1 MANREYVC
9 RKVRLMNMC
18 YKIEVQNK
26 NAEKL
31 DKKLNE
37 LNAPQF
43 LRDYLNELE
52 SKSGALNYLVAI
64 KDFLQWLIENNI
76 INKKSISGIEVSD
89 FSDLRPQNISS
100 YLRYKETNGMSP
112 TTTETRKNIIKSF
125 IQDIY
130 SYRECLLREVYS
142 KIEDFYKMI
151 KYKGIPSGNN
161 LIKKLPTE
169 KQLNDMEEKIM
180 WKKDIP
186 VRNRNIA
193 IFRVLRGTGIRES
206 ELAGLDLS
214 DLHLK
219 EEMPY
224 ITILGKGVYREIQNR
239 TVYLSGSAL
248 KALRE
253 WLEYR
258 LTLDNIIDTEAV
270 FINKNGTR
278 TTEKNIK
285 QIFENYGNGITPH
298 MMRHY
303 YATIMNQSGNLAFVQ
318 QQLGHSSVKTTVKNY
333 ANGAVGM
340 KNVLSKM

>member
-1 MANREYVC
+1 
-9 RKVRLMNMC
+9 MC
-18 YKIEVQNK
+18 YKIEVQNR

-31 DKKLNE
+31 NRKLDE

-130 SYRECLLREVYS
+130 SYRECLLREVYNN
-142 KIEDFYKMI
+142 IEDFYKMI

-161 LIKKLPTE
+161 LTKKLPTE

-206 ELAGLDLS
+206 ELAGLDLT
-214 DLHLK
+214 DLHLD

-224 ITILGKGVYREIQNR
+224 ITILGKGVYREMQNR

-248 KALRE
+248 KALSE

-258 LTLDNIIDTEAV
+258 NTLDNIVDTEAV

-278 TTEKNIK
+278 TTERNIK

-303 YATIMNQSGNLAFVQ
+303 YASVMNQNGNLAFVQ
-318 QQLGHSSVKTTVKNY
+318 QQLGHSSVNTTVNNY

-340 KNVLSKM
+340 REKLMEM

>member
-1 MANREYVC
+1 
-9 RKVRLMNMC
+9 MNMC

-31 DKKLNE
+31 NRKLDE

-130 SYRECLLREVYS
+130 SYRECLLREVYNN
-142 KIEDFYKMI
+142 IEDFYKMI
-151 KYKGIPSGNN
+151 KYKGIPSGNI
-161 LIKKLPTE
+161 LTKKLPTE

-206 ELAGLDLS
+206 ELAGLDLT
-214 DLHLK
+214 DLHLD

-224 ITILGKGVYREIQNR
+224 ITILGKGVYREMQNR

-248 KALRE
+248 KAIRE

-258 LTLDNIIDTEAV
+258 NTLDNIVDTEAV

-278 TTEKNIK
+278 TTERNIK

-303 YATIMNQSGNLAFVQ
+303 YASVMNQNGNLAFVQ
-318 QQLGHSSVKTTVKNY
+318 QQLGHSSVNTTVNNY

-340 KNVLSKM
+340 REKLMEM

>member
-1 MANREYVC
+1 
-9 RKVRLMNMC
+9 MC

-31 DKKLNE
+31 NRKLDE

-130 SYRECLLREVYS
+130 SYRECLLREVYNN
-142 KIEDFYKMI
+142 IEDFYKMI

-161 LIKKLPTE
+161 LTKKLPTE

-206 ELAGLDLS
+206 ELAGLDLT
-214 DLHLK
+214 DLHLD

-224 ITILGKGVYREIQNR
+224 ITILGKGVYREMQNR

-248 KALRE
+248 KAIRE

-258 LTLDNIIDTEAV
+258 STLDNIIDTEAV

-278 TTEKNIK
+278 TTERNIK

-303 YATIMNQSGNLAFVQ
+303 YASVMNQNGNLAFVQ
-318 QQLGHSSVKTTVKNY
+318 QQLGHSSVNTTVNNY

-340 KNVLSKM
+340 KEKLMEM

>member
-1 MANREYVC
+1 
-9 RKVRLMNMC
+9 MC

-31 DKKLNE
+31 NRKLDE
-37 LNAPQF
+37 LNLPIYMRKYF
-43 LRDYLNELE
+43 TVKIE
-52 SKSGALNYLVAI
+52 SKAGALNYLGVIVDLLNWFI
-64 KDFLQWLIENNI
+64 KEKIIDKTNISDIEP
-76 INKKSISGIEVSD
+76 SD
-89 FSDLRPQNISS
+89 FTDIMAEDITL
-100 YLRYKETNGMSP
+100 YLKTKEQNGMSP
-112 TTTETRKNIIKSF
+112 TTLETRKHIISSF
-125 IQDIY
+125 WDY
-130 SYRECLLREVYS
+130 MSRVKGTE
-142 KIEDFYKMI
+142 I
-151 KYKGIPSGNN
+151 KDGFFKDVTYKGIPSGNN
-161 LIKKLPTE
+161 LTKKLPTE

-206 ELAGLDLS
+206 ELAGLDLT
-214 DLHLK
+214 DLHLD

-224 ITILGKGVYREIQNR
+224 ITILGKGVYREMQNR

-248 KALRE
+248 KALSE

-258 LTLDNIIDTEAV
+258 NTLDNIVDTEAV

-278 TTEKNIK
+278 TTERNIK

-303 YATIMNQSGNLAFVQ
+303 YASIMNRNGNLAFVQ
-318 QQLGHSSVKTTVKNY
+318 QQLGHSSVNTTVNNY

-340 KNVLSKM
+340 KEKLMEM

>member
-1 MANREYVC
+1 
-9 RKVRLMNMC
+9 MC

-31 DKKLNE
+31 NRKLDD

-130 SYRECLLREVYS
+130 SYRECLLREVYNN
-142 KIEDFYKMI
+142 IEDFYKMI

-161 LIKKLPTE
+161 LTKKLPTE

-206 ELAGLDLS
+206 ELAGLDLT
-214 DLHLK
+214 DLHLD

-224 ITILGKGVYREIQNR
+224 ITILGKGVYREMQNR

-248 KALRE
+248 KALSE

-258 LTLDNIIDTEAV
+258 NTLDNIVDTEAV

-278 TTEKNIK
+278 TTERNIK

-303 YATIMNQSGNLAFVQ
+303 YASVMNQNGNLAFVQ
-318 QQLGHSSVKTTVKNY
+318 QQLGHSSVNTTVNNY

-340 KNVLSKM
+340 KEKLMEM

>member
-1 MANREYVC
+1 
-9 RKVRLMNMC
+9 MC

-31 DKKLNE
+31 NRKLDE
-37 LNAPQF
+37 LNLPIYMRKYF
-43 LRDYLNELE
+43 TVKIE
-52 SKSGALNYLVAI
+52 SKAGALNYLGVI
-64 KDFLQWLIENNI
+64 VDLLNWFIEEKLIDKTNI
-76 INKKSISGIEVSD
+76 SDIEPSD
-89 FSDLRPQNISS
+89 FTDIMAEDITL
-100 YLRYKETNGMSP
+100 YLKTKEQNGMSP
-112 TTTETRKNIIKSF
+112 TTLKTRKHIISSF
-125 IQDIY
+125 WDY
-130 SYRECLLREVYS
+130 MSRVKGTE
-142 KIEDFYKMI
+142 I
-151 KYKGIPSGNN
+151 KDGFFKDVTYKGIPSGNN
-161 LIKKLPTE
+161 LTKKLPTE

-214 DLHLK
+214 DLHLE

-224 ITILGKGVYREIQNR
+224 ITILGKGVYREMQNR

-248 KALRE
+248 KAIKE

-258 LTLDNIIDTEAV
+258 NTLNNIVDKEAV
-270 FINKNGTR
+270 FVNKNGTR
-278 TTEKNIK
+278 TTERNIK

-303 YATIMNQSGNLAFVQ
+303 YASVMNQNGNLAFVQ
-318 QQLGHSSVKTTVKNY
+318 QQLGHSSVNTTVNNY

-340 KNVLSKM
+340 KEKLMEM

>member
-1 MANREYVC
+1 
-9 RKVRLMNMC
+9 MC

-31 DKKLNE
+31 NKKLEE
-37 LNAPQF
+37 LNAPLF

-52 SKSGALNYLVAI
+52 SKNGALNYLVAI

-76 INKKSISGIEVSD
+76 INKKLISEIEVSD
-89 FSDLRPQNISS
+89 FNDLRPQNISS

-142 KIEDFYKMI
+142 NIEDFYKMV

-224 ITILGKGVYREIQNR
+224 ITILGKGVYRELQNR

-258 LTLDNIIDTEAV
+258 STLNNVVDKEAV

-278 TTEKNIK
+278 TTERNIK

-303 YATIMNQSGNLAFVQ
+303 YASIMNRNGNLAFVQ
-318 QQLGHSSVKTTVKNY
+318 QQLGHSSVNTTVNNY

-340 KNVLSKM
+340 KDILDNM

>member
-1 MANREYVC
+1 
-9 RKVRLMNMC
+9 MC

-31 DKKLNE
+31 NRKLDE

-130 SYRECLLREVYS
+130 SYRECLLREVYNN
-142 KIEDFYKMI
+142 IEDFYKMI

-161 LIKKLPTE
+161 LTKKLPTE

-206 ELAGLDLS
+206 ELAGLDLT
-214 DLHLK
+214 DLHLD

-224 ITILGKGVYREIQNR
+224 ITILGKGVYREMQNR

-248 KALRE
+248 KALSE

-258 LTLDNIIDTEAV
+258 NTLDNIVDTEAV

-278 TTEKNIK
+278 TTERNIK

-303 YATIMNQSGNLAFVQ
+303 YASVMNQNGNLAFVQ
-318 QQLGHSSVKTTVKNY
+318 QQLGHSSVNTTVNNY

-340 KNVLSKM
+340 REKLMEM

>member
-1 MANREYVC
+1 
-9 RKVRLMNMC
+9 MC

-31 DKKLNE
+31 NRKLDE
-37 LNAPQF
+37 LNLPIYMRKYF
-43 LRDYLNELE
+43 TVKIE
-52 SKSGALNYLVAI
+52 SKAGALNYLGVI
-64 KDFLQWLIENNI
+64 VDLLNWFIEEKM
-76 INKKSISGIEVSD
+76 INKKRISDIKPLD
-89 FSDLRPQNISS
+89 FTDIMAEDITL
-100 YLRYKETNGMSP
+100 YLKTKEQNGMSP
-112 TTTETRKNIIKSF
+112 TTLETRKHIISSF
-125 IQDIY
+125 WDY
-130 SYRECLLREVYS
+130 MSRVKGTE
-142 KIEDFYKMI
+142 I
-151 KYKGIPSGNN
+151 KDGFFKDVTYKGIPSGNN
-161 LIKKLPTE
+161 LTKKLPTE
-169 KQLNDMEEKIM
+169 KQLNEMEEKIM

-214 DLHLK
+214 DLHLD

-224 ITILGKGVYREIQNR
+224 ITILGKGVYREMQNR
-239 TVYLSGSAL
+239 MVYLSGSAL

-258 LTLDNIIDTEAV
+258 STLDNIVDKEAV
-270 FINKNGTR
+270 FVNKNGTR
-278 TTEKNIK
+278 TTERNIK

-303 YATIMNQSGNLAFVQ
+303 YASVMNQNGNLAFVQ
-318 QQLGHSSVKTTVKNY
+318 QQLGHSSVNTTVNNY

-340 KNVLSKM
+340 KEVLSNM

>member
-1 MANREYVC
+1 
-9 RKVRLMNMC
+9 MC

-31 DKKLNE
+31 NRKLDE

-52 SKSGALNYLVAI
+52 SKNGALNYLVAI
-64 KDFLQWLIENNI
+64 KDFLQWLNESNI
-76 INKKSISGIEVSD
+76 INKKSISEIEVSD

-130 SYRECLLREVYS
+130 SYRECLLREIYS
-142 KIEDFYKMI
+142 NIEDFYKMI

-161 LIKKLPTE
+161 LTKKLPTE

-180 WKKDIP
+180 WKKDEC

-214 DLHLK
+214 DLHLD

-224 ITILGKGVYREIQNR
+224 ITILGKGVYREMQNR

-258 LTLDNIIDTEAV
+258 STLDNIVDTEAV
-270 FINKNGTR
+270 FVNKNGTR
-278 TTEKNIK
+278 TTERNIK

-303 YATIMNQSGNLAFVQ
+303 YASVMNQNGNLAFVQ
-318 QQLGHSSVKTTVKNY
+318 QQLGHSSVNTTVNNY

-340 KNVLSKM
+340 KEKLMEM

>member
-1 MANREYVC
+1 
-9 RKVRLMNMC
+9 MC

-31 DKKLNE
+31 NMKLDE

-43 LRDYLNELE
+43 LRGYLNELE

-64 KDFLQWLIENNI
+64 KDFLQWLIESNI
-76 INKKSISGIEVSD
+76 IKKKSISEIEVSD

-100 YLRYKETNGMSP
+100 YLRFKEMNGMSP

-130 SYRECLLREVYS
+130 SYRECLLREVYIDI
-142 KIEDFYKMI
+142 KDFFKMI

-161 LIKKLPTE
+161 LTKKLPTE

-214 DLHLK
+214 DLHLN

-224 ITILGKGVYREIQNR
+224 ITILGKGVYREMQNR
-239 TVYLSGSAL
+239 VVYLSGSAL

-258 LTLDNIIDTEAV
+258 NTLDNIVDTEAV

-278 TTEKNIK
+278 TTERNIK
-285 QIFENYGNGITPH
+285 QIFENYGNGVTPH

-303 YATIMNQSGNLAFVQ
+303 YASVMNQNGNLAFVQ
-318 QQLGHSSVKTTVKNY
+318 QQLGHSSVNTTVNNY

-340 KNVLSKM
+340 KDVLSNM

>member
-1 MANREYVC
+1 
-9 RKVRLMNMC
+9 MC

-31 DKKLNE
+31 NRKLDE
-37 LNAPQF
+37 LNLPIYMRKYF
-43 LRDYLNELE
+43 TVKIE
-52 SKSGALNYLVAI
+52 SKAGALNYLGVIMDLLNWFI
-64 KDFLQWLIENNI
+64 KEKM
-76 INKKSISGIEVSD
+76 INKESISDIEPSD
-89 FSDLRPQNISS
+89 FTDIMAEDITL
-100 YLRYKETNGMSP
+100 YLKTKEQNGMSP
-112 TTTETRKNIIKSF
+112 TTLETRKHIISSF
-125 IQDIY
+125 WDY
-130 SYRECLLREVYS
+130 MSRVKGTE
-142 KIEDFYKMI
+142 I
-151 KYKGIPSGNN
+151 KDKFFKDVTYKGIPSGNN
-161 LIKKLPTE
+161 LTKKLPTE

-214 DLHLK
+214 DLHLD

-224 ITILGKGVYREIQNR
+224 ITILGKGVYREMQNR

-248 KALRE
+248 KALSE

-258 LTLDNIIDTEAV
+258 NTLDNIVDTEAV
-270 FINKNGTR
+270 FVNKNGTR
-278 TTEKNIK
+278 TTERNIK

-303 YATIMNQSGNLAFVQ
+303 YASVMNQNGNLAFVQ
-318 QQLGHSSVKTTVKNY
+318 QQLGHSSVNTTVNNY

-340 KNVLSKM
+340 REKLMEM

>member
-1 MANREYVC
+1 
-9 RKVRLMNMC
+9 MC

-31 DKKLNE
+31 NKKLDE
-37 LNAPQF
+37 LNAPLF
-43 LRDYLNELE
+43 LRGYLNELE
-52 SKSGALNYLVAI
+52 SKNGALNYLVAI

-76 INKKSISGIEVSD
+76 INKKSISEIEVSD

-100 YLRYKETNGMSP
+100 YLRFKEANGMSP

-130 SYRECLLREVYS
+130 SYRDCLLREVYS

-161 LIKKLPTE
+161 LTKKLPTE

-186 VRNRNIA
+186 VRNRNIT

-214 DLHLK
+214 DLHLD
-219 EEMPY
+219 EQMPY
-224 ITILGKGVYREIQNR
+224 ITILGKGVYREMQNR

-248 KALRE
+248 KALNE

-258 LTLDNIIDTEAV
+258 NTLDNIVDTEAV

-303 YATIMNQSGNLAFVQ
+303 YATVMNQNGNLAFVQ
-318 QQLGHSSVKTTVKNY
+318 QQLGHSSVNTTVKNY

-340 KNVLSKM
+340 KDVLNNM

>member
-1 MANREYVC
+1 
-9 RKVRLMNMC
+9 MC

-31 DKKLNE
+31 NKKLDE
-37 LNAPQF
+37 LNAPLF

-52 SKSGALNYLVAI
+52 SKNGALNYLVAI

-76 INKKSISGIEVSD
+76 INKKLISEIEVSD
-89 FSDLRPQNISS
+89 FNDLRPQNISS

-169 KQLNDMEEKIM
+169 RQLNDMEEKIM

-248 KALRE
+248 KALKE

-285 QIFENYGNGITPH
+285 QIFENYGNGITAH

-303 YATIMNQSGNLAFVQ
+303 YATVMNQNGNLAFVQ

-340 KNVLSKM
+340 KDVLNNM

>member
-1 MANREYVC
+1 
-9 RKVRLMNMC
+9 MC

-31 DKKLNE
+31 NRKLDE

-76 INKKSISGIEVSD
+76 INKKSISEIEVSD

-130 SYRECLLREVYS
+130 SYRECLLREVYNNI
-142 KIEDFYKMI
+142 KDFYKMI

-161 LIKKLPTE
+161 LTKKLPTE

-214 DLHLK
+214 DLHLD

-224 ITILGKGVYREIQNR
+224 ITILGKGVYREMQNR

-248 KALRE
+248 KALNE

-258 LTLDNIIDTEAV
+258 RTLDNIVDAEAV
-270 FINKNGTR
+270 FVNKNGTR
-278 TTEKNIK
+278 TTERNIK

-303 YATIMNQSGNLAFVQ
+303 YASVMNQNGNLAFVQ
-318 QQLGHSSVKTTVKNY
+318 QQLGHSSVNTTVNNY

-340 KNVLSKM
+340 KTVLENM

>member
-1 MANREYVC
+1 
-9 RKVRLMNMC
+9 MC

-31 DKKLNE
+31 NRKLDE
-37 LNAPQF
+37 LNLPIYMRKYF
-43 LRDYLNELE
+43 TVKIE
-52 SKSGALNYLVAI
+52 SKAGALNYLGVI
-64 KDFLQWLIENNI
+64 VDLLNWFIEEKI
-76 INKKSISGIEVSD
+76 INKERISDIEPSD
-89 FSDLRPQNISS
+89 FTDIMAEDITL
-100 YLRYKETNGMSP
+100 YLKTKEQNGMSP
-112 TTTETRKNIIKSF
+112 TTLETRKHIISSF
-125 IQDIY
+125 WDY
-130 SYRECLLREVYS
+130 MSRVKGTE
-142 KIEDFYKMI
+142 I
-151 KYKGIPSGNN
+151 KDGFFKDVTYKGIPSGNN
-161 LIKKLPTE
+161 LTKKLPTE

-180 WKKDIP
+180 WKKDVP

-214 DLHLK
+214 DLHLD

-224 ITILGKGVYREIQNR
+224 ITILGKGVYREMQNR

-248 KALRE
+248 KAIRE

-258 LTLDNIIDTEAV
+258 NTLDNIVDTEAV

-278 TTEKNIK
+278 TTERNIK

-303 YATIMNQSGNLAFVQ
+303 YASVMNQNGNLAFVQ
-318 QQLGHSSVKTTVKNY
+318 QQLGHSSVNTTVNNY

-340 KNVLSKM
+340 KEKLMEM

>member
-1 MANREYVC
+1 
-9 RKVRLMNMC
+9 MC

-31 DKKLNE
+31 NRKLDE

-64 KDFLQWLIENNI
+64 KDFLQWLIESNI

-130 SYRECLLREVYS
+130 SYRECLLREVYNN
-142 KIEDFYKMI
+142 IEDFYKMI

-161 LIKKLPTE
+161 LTKKLPTE

-214 DLHLK
+214 DLHLD

-224 ITILGKGVYREIQNR
+224 ITILGKGVYREMQNR

-248 KALRE
+248 KALSE

-258 LTLDNIIDTEAV
+258 STLDNIVDTEAV

-278 TTEKNIK
+278 TTERNIK

-303 YATIMNQSGNLAFVQ
+303 YASVMNQNGNLAFVQ
-318 QQLGHSSVKTTVKNY
+318 QQLGHSSVNTTVNNY

-340 KNVLSKM
+340 KEKLMEM

>member
-1 MANREYVC
+1 
-9 RKVRLMNMC
+9 MC

-31 DKKLNE
+31 NRKLDE

-52 SKSGALNYLVAI
+52 SKNGALNYLVAI
-64 KDFLQWLIENNI
+64 KDFLQWLIERNI
-76 INKKSISGIEVSD
+76 IKKKSISEIEVSD
-89 FSDLRPQNISS
+89 FSDLRPQNVSS

-130 SYRECLLREVYS
+130 SYRECLLREIYS
-142 KIEDFYKMI
+142 NIKDFYKMI

-161 LIKKLPTE
+161 LTKKLPTE

-180 WKKDIP
+180 WKKDEC

-214 DLHLK
+214 DLHLD

-224 ITILGKGVYREIQNR
+224 ITILGKGVYREMQNR

-258 LTLDNIIDTEAV
+258 STLDNIVDTKAV
-270 FINKNGTR
+270 FVNKNGTR
-278 TTEKNIK
+278 TTERNIK

-303 YATIMNQSGNLAFVQ
+303 YASVMNQNGNLAFVQ
-318 QQLGHSSVKTTVKNY
+318 QQLGHSSVNTTVNNY

-340 KNVLSKM
+340 REKLMEM

>member
-1 MANREYVC
+1 
-9 RKVRLMNMC
+9 MC

-31 DKKLNE
+31 NRKLDE

-52 SKSGALNYLVAI
+52 SKNGALNYLVAI
-64 KDFLQWLIENNI
+64 KDFLQWLIESNV
-76 INKKSISGIEVSD
+76 INKKSISEIEVSD

-112 TTTETRKNIIKSF
+112 TTTETRKNFIKSF

-130 SYRECLLREVYS
+130 SYRECLLREVYNN
-142 KIEDFYKMI
+142 IEDFYKMI

-161 LIKKLPTE
+161 LTKKLPTE

-180 WKKDIP
+180 WKKDVP

-214 DLHLK
+214 DLHLD

-224 ITILGKGVYREIQNR
+224 ITILGKGVYREMQNR

-258 LTLDNIIDTEAV
+258 NALDNIVDTEAV

-278 TTEKNIK
+278 TTERNIK

-303 YATIMNQSGNLAFVQ
+303 YASVMNQNGNLAFVQ
-318 QQLGHSSVKTTVKNY
+318 QQLGHSSVNTTVNNY

-340 KNVLSKM
+340 KDVLSNM

>member
-1 MANREYVC
+1 
-9 RKVRLMNMC
+9 MC

-31 DKKLNE
+31 NRKLDE
-37 LNAPQF
+37 LNLPIYMRKYF
-43 LRDYLNELE
+43 TVKIE
-52 SKSGALNYLVAI
+52 SKAGALNYLGVIVDLLNWFI
-64 KDFLQWLIENNI
+64 KEKM
-76 INKKSISGIEVSD
+76 INKESISDIEPSD
-89 FSDLRPQNISS
+89 FTDIMAEDITL
-100 YLRYKETNGMSP
+100 YLKTKEQNGMSP
-112 TTTETRKNIIKSF
+112 TTLETRKHIISSF
-125 IQDIY
+125 WDY
-130 SYRECLLREVYS
+130 MSRVKGAE
-142 KIEDFYKMI
+142 I
-151 KYKGIPSGNN
+151 KDKFFKDVTYKGIPSGNN
-161 LIKKLPTE
+161 LTKKLPTE

-214 DLHLK
+214 DLHLD

-224 ITILGKGVYREIQNR
+224 ITILGKGVYREMQNR

-248 KALRE
+248 KALSK

-258 LTLDNIIDTEAV
+258 NTLDNIVDTEAV

-278 TTEKNIK
+278 TTERNIK
-285 QIFENYGNGITPH
+285 QVFENYGNGITPH

-303 YATIMNQSGNLAFVQ
+303 YASIMNRNGNLAFVQ
-318 QQLGHSSVKTTVKNY
+318 QQLGHSSVNTTVNNY

-340 KNVLSKM
+340 KEKLMEM

>member
-1 MANREYVC
+1 
-9 RKVRLMNMC
+9 MC
-18 YKIEVQNK
+18 YKIEVQSK

-31 DKKLNE
+31 NRKLDE
-37 LNAPQF
+37 LNLPIYMRKYF
-43 LRDYLNELE
+43 TVKIE
-52 SKSGALNYLVAI
+52 SKAGALNYLGVI
-64 KDFLQWLIENNI
+64 VDLLNWFIEDKM
-76 INKKSISGIEVSD
+76 INKESISDIEPSD
-89 FSDLRPQNISS
+89 FTDIMAEDITL
-100 YLRYKETNGMSP
+100 YLKTKEQNGMSP
-112 TTTETRKNIIKSF
+112 TTLETRKHIISSF
-125 IQDIY
+125 WDY
-130 SYRECLLREVYS
+130 MSRVKGTE
-142 KIEDFYKMI
+142 I
-151 KYKGIPSGNN
+151 KDGFFKDVTYKGIPSGNN
-161 LIKKLPTE
+161 LTKKLPTE

-214 DLHLK
+214 DLHLD

-224 ITILGKGVYREIQNR
+224 ITILGKGVYREMQNR

-248 KALRE
+248 KAIKE

-258 LTLDNIIDTEAV
+258 STLDNIVDTEAV

-278 TTEKNIK
+278 TTERNIK

-303 YATIMNQSGNLAFVQ
+303 YASVMNQNGNLAFVQ
-318 QQLGHSSVKTTVKNY
+318 QQLGHSSVNTTVNNY

-340 KNVLSKM
+340 KEKLMEM

>member
-1 MANREYVC
+1 
-9 RKVRLMNMC
+9 MC

-31 DKKLNE
+31 NRKLDE
-37 LNAPQF
+37 LNLPIYMRKYF
-43 LRDYLNELE
+43 TVRIE
-52 SKSGALNYLVAI
+52 SKAGALNYLGVI
-64 KDFLQWLIENNI
+64 VDLLNWFIEEKLID
-76 INKKSISGIEVSD
+76 KT
-89 FSDLRPQNISS
+89 NISDIEPTDFTDIMAEDITL
-100 YLRYKETNGMSP
+100 YLKTKEQNGMSP
-112 TTTETRKNIIKSF
+112 TTLKTRKYMISSFWDYMSRVRGAEIKDKF
-125 IQDIY
+125 FKD
-130 SYRECLLREVYS
+130 VT
-142 KIEDFYKMI
+142 
-151 KYKGIPSGNN
+151 YKGIPSGNN
-161 LIKKLPTE
+161 LTKKLPTE

-186 VRNRNIA
+186 VKNRNIA

-214 DLHLK
+214 DLHLD

-224 ITILGKGVYREIQNR
+224 ITILGKGVYREMQNR
-239 TVYLSGSAL
+239 MVYLSGSAL
-248 KALRE
+248 KALSE

-258 LTLDNIIDTEAV
+258 NTLDNIVDTEAV

-278 TTEKNIK
+278 TTERNIK

-303 YATIMNQSGNLAFVQ
+303 YASIMNQNGNLAFVQ
-318 QQLGHSSVKTTVKNY
+318 QQLGHSSVNTTVNNY

-340 KNVLSKM
+340 KEKLMEM

>member
-1 MANREYVC
+1 
-9 RKVRLMNMC
+9 MC
-18 YKIEVQNK
+18 YKIEVQNR

-31 DKKLNE
+31 NRKLDE

-130 SYRECLLREVYS
+130 SYRECLLREIYS
-142 KIEDFYKMI
+142 NIEDFYKMI

-161 LIKKLPTE
+161 LTKKLPTE

-180 WKKDIP
+180 WKKDEC

-214 DLHLK
+214 DLHLD

-224 ITILGKGVYREIQNR
+224 ITILGKGVYREMQNR

-258 LTLDNIIDTEAV
+258 STLDNIVDTEAV
-270 FINKNGTR
+270 FVNKNGTR
-278 TTEKNIK
+278 TTERNIK

-303 YATIMNQSGNLAFVQ
+303 YASVMNQNGNLAFVQ
-318 QQLGHSSVKTTVKNY
+318 QQLGHSSVNTTVNNY

-340 KNVLSKM
+340 KEKLMEM

>member
-1 MANREYVC
+1 
-9 RKVRLMNMC
+9 MC
-18 YKIEVQNK
+18 YKIEVQNR
-26 NAEKL
+26 NSEKL
-31 DKKLNE
+31 NRKLDE

-64 KDFLQWLIENNI
+64 KDFLQWLIESNI
-76 INKKSISGIEVSD
+76 INKKSISRIEVSD

-130 SYRECLLREVYS
+130 SYRECLLREVYNN
-142 KIEDFYKMI
+142 IEDFYKMI

-161 LIKKLPTE
+161 LTKKLPTE

-214 DLHLK
+214 DLHLD

-224 ITILGKGVYREIQNR
+224 ITILGKGVYREMQNR

-248 KALRE
+248 KAIRE

-258 LTLDNIIDTEAV
+258 STLDNIVDTEAV
-270 FINKNGTR
+270 FVNKNGTR
-278 TTEKNIK
+278 TTERNIK

-303 YATIMNQSGNLAFVQ
+303 YASVMNQNGNLAFVQ
-318 QQLGHSSVKTTVKNY
+318 QQLGHSSVNTTVNNY

-340 KNVLSKM
+340 KEKLMEM

>member
-1 MANREYVC
+1 
-9 RKVRLMNMC
+9 MNMC

-31 DKKLNE
+31 NRKLDE
-37 LNAPQF
+37 LNLPIYMRKYF
-43 LRDYLNELE
+43 TVKIE
-52 SKSGALNYLVAI
+52 SKAGALNYLGVIVDLLNWFI
-64 KDFLQWLIENNI
+64 KEKLIDKTNI
-76 INKKSISGIEVSD
+76 SDIEPSD
-89 FSDLRPQNISS
+89 FTDIMAEDITL
-100 YLRYKETNGMSP
+100 YLKTKEQNGMSP
-112 TTTETRKNIIKSF
+112 TTLETRKHIISSF
-125 IQDIY
+125 WDY
-130 SYRECLLREVYS
+130 MSRVKGTE
-142 KIEDFYKMI
+142 I
-151 KYKGIPSGNN
+151 KDKFFKDVTYKGIPSGNN
-161 LIKKLPTE
+161 LTKKLPTE
-169 KQLNDMEEKIM
+169 KQLNDMEQKIM

-214 DLHLK
+214 DLHLD

-224 ITILGKGVYREIQNR
+224 ITILGKGVYREMQNR

-248 KALRE
+248 KAIRE

-258 LTLDNIIDTEAV
+258 STLDNIVDTEAV
-270 FINKNGTR
+270 FVNKNGTR
-278 TTEKNIK
+278 TTERNIK

-303 YATIMNQSGNLAFVQ
+303 YASIMNRNGNLAFVQ
-318 QQLGHSSVKTTVKNY
+318 QQLGHSSVNTTVNNY

-340 KNVLSKM
+340 KDVLNNM